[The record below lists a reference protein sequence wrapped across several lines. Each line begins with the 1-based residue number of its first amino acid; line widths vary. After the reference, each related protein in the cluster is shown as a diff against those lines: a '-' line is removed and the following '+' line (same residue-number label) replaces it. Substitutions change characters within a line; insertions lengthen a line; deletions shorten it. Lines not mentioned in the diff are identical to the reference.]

1 MLSMMGKAA
10 RKQAP
15 AASHDAA
22 SGDKGK
28 LYRWLAA
35 WHADGS
41 GAKRYGYEWAQLFE
55 VMIESYWVPQLGF
68 AAGRG
73 RGKHFKLRREC
84 PASGR
89 AQVITLPTTPSDA
102 QRSVRSAAA
111 AVARMDEQALAWEAA
126 ALGLA

>member
-1 MLSMMGKAA
+1 MMGKTA

-15 AASHDAA
+15 AAADTAT
-22 SGDKGK
+22 SGDNAR
-28 LYRWLAA
+28 LYRWLVA
-35 WHADGS
+35 WAADGTR

-55 VMIESYWVPQLGF
+55 VMRESFWVPQLGLV
-68 AAGRG
+68 AGRG

-89 AQVITLPTTPSDA
+89 SQVITLPTTPSDA

-126 ALGLA
+126 ALGVG